1 MSDTAGSRNGSRDD
15 ASVDRLL
22 LEAGL
27 DDDGGLRPVLL
38 ELQALAVEQPVPSA
52 AVAALMM
59 PAVTRTA
66 APAPAPGRTAATRH
80 LAVVPATVVPATVA
94 PGTAVLPEM
103 DAAALAPAVET
114 GPLTPATDE
123 VAARRRAKRRITLTT
138 LSVAVSLAA
147 GGAVAVAS
155 DQGIRDSIGQVN
167 HAVTSFVSTVGG
179 GSAPEPAETPV
190 PGPGQPGVP
199 AVGPT
204 GPAATVPDP
213 GAPASGSSEAV
224 QPAPAPSG
232 SAPAVPLPNLPLP
245 ENVTP
250 GLPDGP
256 LTGEGQPPALPLPSP
271 PPVPL
276 NGVQP

>member
-1 MSDTAGSRNGSRDD
+1 MSDTAGTRNGSRHD

-27 DDDGGLRPVLL
+27 DDDGGLRPALL
-38 ELQALAVEQPVPSA
+38 ELRALAAEQPAPSA

-59 PAVTRTA
+59 PAVTRS
-66 APAPAPGRTAATRH
+66 
-80 LAVVPATVVPATVA
+80 
-94 PGTAVLPEM
+94 
-103 DAAALAPAVET
+103 PAVT
-114 GPLTPATDE
+114 QTPAVATDE
-123 VAARRRAKRRITLTT
+123 PAEATDELAARRRARRRITLTT

-179 GSAPEPAETPV
+179 SPAPAPAETP
-190 PGPGQPGVP
+190 GPVQPGVP

-204 GPAATVPDP
+204 GPAATVPVPAAP
-213 GAPASGSSEAV
+213 GSGSSQST

-232 SAPAVPLPNLPLP
+232 LAPAVPLPDLSLP
-245 ENVTP
+245 ETVVP
-250 GLPDGP
+250 GGP
-256 LTGEGQPPALPLPSP
+256 LNSEGQPPALPLPSA

-276 NGVQP
+276 HGIQP